1 MDNDSI
7 GFRIVALAA
16 SVPEGIPMEWQGR
29 ELASGPLTIE
39 LDESSQ
45 GEENRGLLD
54 YARRRA
60 QADFRVRITFPE
72 LTSALEDLGVDPAY
86 AALGSTLGDRRD
98 GRVYV
103 PDARIRMA
111 VRVAIAT
118 RRPLLLKGD
127 PGSGDPA
134 WLHRRAARAGPR
146 PDAACSCRVTF
157 GGGDTQRSQL
167 RPERPLRATAS

>member
-45 GEENRGLLD
+45 GEGNRGLLD
-54 YARRRA
+54 YAQWRA

-72 LTSALEDLGVDPAY
+72 LTSALEDLGLDPALTQPVH
-86 AALGSTLGDRRD
+86 AVLHSEGEILKDHSFALS
-98 GRVYV
+98 GR
-103 PDARIRMA
+103 
-111 VRVAIAT
+111 
-118 RRPLLLKGD
+118 
-127 PGSGDPA
+127 
-134 WLHRRAARAGPR
+134 
-146 PDAACSCRVTF
+146 CE
-157 GGGDTQRSQL
+157 L
-167 RPERPLRATAS
+167 RPHELFLPDETQAAVLPGR

>member
-45 GEENRGLLD
+45 GEGNRGLLD
-54 YARRRA
+54 YAQRRA

-72 LTSALEDLGVDPAY
+72 LTSALEDLGLDPALTQPVH
-86 AALGSTLGDRRD
+86 AVLHSGGEILKDHSFALS
-98 GRVYV
+98 GR
-103 PDARIRMA
+103 
-111 VRVAIAT
+111 
-118 RRPLLLKGD
+118 
-127 PGSGDPA
+127 
-134 WLHRRAARAGPR
+134 
-146 PDAACSCRVTF
+146 CE
-157 GGGDTQRSQL
+157 L
-167 RPERPLRATAS
+167 RPHELFLPDETQAAVLPGR

>member
-45 GEENRGLLD
+45 GEGNRGLLD
-54 YARRRA
+54 YAQRRA

-72 LTSALEDLGVDPAY
+72 LTSVLEDLGLDH
-86 AALGSTLGDRRD
+86 ALTQPVHAVLHSEGEILKDHSFALS
-98 GRVYV
+98 GR
-103 PDARIRMA
+103 
-111 VRVAIAT
+111 
-118 RRPLLLKGD
+118 
-127 PGSGDPA
+127 
-134 WLHRRAARAGPR
+134 
-146 PDAACSCRVTF
+146 CE
-157 GGGDTQRSQL
+157 L
-167 RPERPLRATAS
+167 RPHELFLPDETQAAVLPGR